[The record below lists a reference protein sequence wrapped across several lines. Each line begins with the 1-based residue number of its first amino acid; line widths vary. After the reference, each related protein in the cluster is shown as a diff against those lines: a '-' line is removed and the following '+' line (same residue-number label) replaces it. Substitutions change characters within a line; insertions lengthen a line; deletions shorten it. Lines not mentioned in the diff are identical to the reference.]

1 MSVFFE
7 NGVKDIVFAYG
18 VVETEMYRLR
28 DLLEKVTL
36 DRDAWM
42 GYANDLEKEV
52 EMLKQ

>member
-28 DLLEKVTL
+28 DLLEKMTL

-42 GYANDLEKEV
+42 GYAQDLEKEV
-52 EMLKQ
+52 ETLKQ

>member
-1 MSVFFE
+1 V
-7 NGVKDIVFAYG
+7 
-18 VVETEMYRLR
+18 R
-28 DLLEKVTL
+28 DLLEKITL

>member
-18 VVETEMYRLR
+18 VIETEVHKLR
-28 DLLEKVTL
+28 DLLEKITL
-36 DRDAWM
+36 DRDAWQ
-42 GYANDLEKEV
+42 GYALDLEKEV